1 VPSRRDPCAEAVR
14 IALIGPAHPYK
25 GGGAR
30 HTTEL
35 ARWLSAA
42 GHDVVLESWSQ
53 QYPAGLY
60 PGGRQT
66 VDVPEGEPFPDTLR
80 RLSWRNPAGWFAAG
94 RRLRDRDLVV
104 FALLIP
110 PQAIPYLT
118 ILAGLRGLPRPRR
131 RPGPAEPGGLGSPG
145 SPDWP
150 GAEASPGPPDG
161 PRTVIICHNV
171 APHESRPADKLLTR
185 RLLRRAGAVLTHSV
199 AEAARARDLAP
210 DAQVTAVRMPPHLPA
225 AAPAPRPGD
234 HASPDHDQAE
244 PAPILQSAPCRLLF
258 FGIVRPYKGLDVLL
272 RAMARVCPDVT
283 LTVAGEFWGR
293 AEQETRALIG
303 RLGLTGRV
311 TLRPGYVAADEIPA
325 LFAAAD
331 ALVLPYRSA
340 TSSQNAWLAFAHGIP
355 VVVTRAGTLADAV
368 RDGVDGVICEPDDE
382 DDLVRALER
391 ISAPGEVA
399 RLRSA
404 VRAADPE
411 DYWTPYLEAL
421 LSLAPPPAREPP
433 GLEPMAR

>member
-1 VPSRRDPCAEAVR
+1 MR

-35 ARWLSAA
+35 ARWLAAA
-42 GHDVVLESWSQ
+42 GHDVVIESWSR

-66 VDVPEGEPFPDTLR
+66 VDVPEGEPFPHTLR
-80 RLSWRNPAGWFAAG
+80 RLSWRRPASWFAAG
-94 RRLRDRDLVV
+94 RRLRDMDLVA

-110 PQAIPYLT
+110 PQAVPYLAVLT
-118 ILAGLRGLPRPRR
+118 GLTGRRGARR
-131 RPGPAEPGGLGSPG
+131 AR
-145 SPDWP
+145 DRR
-150 GAEASPGPPDG
+150 
-161 PRTVIICHNV
+161 PRTVVICHNV
-171 APHESRPADKLLTR
+171 APHESRPGDQMLTR
-185 RLLRRAGAVLTHSV
+185 RLLRRAGAVLTHSA
-199 AEAARARDLAP
+199 AEAARARALAP
-210 DAQVTAVRMPPHLPA
+210 DAQVAAVRMPPHLPA
-225 AAPAPRPGD
+225 AVPAPGPVD
-234 HASPDHDQAE
+234 HAAPDHDQAE
-244 PAPILQSAPCRLLF
+244 FSPIHQSAPCRLLF

-272 RAMARVCPDVT
+272 GAMARVSPDVT
-283 LTVAGEFWGR
+283 LTVAGEFWGK
-293 AEQETRALIG
+293 AEEETRALVG

-311 TLRPGYVAADEIPA
+311 TLRPGYVSADQIPA

-340 TSSQNAWLAFAHGIP
+340 TSSQNAWLAFAHGVP

-368 RDGVDGVICEPDDE
+368 RDGVDGVVCEPGDE
-382 DDLVRALER
+382 DDLARALDR

-411 DYWTPYLEAL
+411 EYWTPYLEAL
-421 LSLAPPPAREPP
+421 LSLAASPAPGPP